1 MNRISAVLVASAF
14 SMLPFATAQAAD
26 DAKANALMKQEGC
39 LRCHSVSA
47 QKDGPSFKAVAAKY
61 KGKADAQATLTT
73 HLTKSDKHA
82 QLKTKDA
89 GETKNLIEFILSR

>member
-26 DAKANALMKQEGC
+26 DAKANATLKKEGC

-47 QKDGPSFKAVAAKY
+47 QKDGPSYKSVAEKY
-61 KGKADAQATLTT
+61 KGKADAGQTLTAWV
-73 HLTKSDKHA
+73 TKSEKHA
-82 QLKTKDA
+82 HVKTKDEA
-89 GETKNLIEFILSR
+89 EIKNLVEYILSR